1 MVRWWEEVDRVGELA
16 SALDA
21 LSAVDLD
28 EFSDAELL
36 DSARELITAAHRV
49 HAQLTRV
56 VRRSDVRGASEHDGA
71 KTARAWL
78 RGVPRISGAWAGDLV
93 RHGRV
98 LEFLPATATA
108 FAEGWIGP
116 DQVEV
121 IAVIAEPANLD
132 LARAQGIDVGAVE
145 DALVQLACVGTHR
158 QLQQAV
164 GEYLAKLDPDGIEPD
179 PTTEREVTLVQ
190 HPDGTWTIGGHLD
203 AVGGQK
209 VATALESVQA
219 ASRCAGDKR
228 TRAQRTGDAL
238 VQLADNQLA
247 GGELPVLRG
256 TRPQVIVTVPLSDL
270 SGCDTSPG
278 AAQTSTG
285 AAISAARARWV
296 ACDAGITRI
305 VLDPDGLPLDVGR
318 TQRIVPPHI
327 RRAAVLRDAGCVFA
341 GCEAPVWF
349 CDVHHLL
356 HWAQGGRTSLEN
368 SALLCERHHTKVHHG
383 HRVERIGDRWRTW
396 RPDGTEILIAAN
408 RLRT

>member
-1 MVRWWEEVDRVGELA
+1 MGELA

-28 EFSDAELL
+28 ELGDAELL
-36 DSARELITAAHRV
+36 ARARELVVAAHRV
-49 HAQLTRV
+49 HAELTRV
-56 VRRSDVRGASEHDGA
+56 VRRTDVRGASERDGA
-71 KTARAWL
+71 RTARAWL

-93 RHGRV
+93 RHGRA
-98 LEFLPATATA
+98 LESLPATARA
-108 FAEGWIGP
+108 YAEGWIGP
-116 DQVEV
+116 DQVDV
-121 IAVIAEPANLD
+121 IAVVVAPAHLD

-145 DALVQLACVGTHR
+145 AALVQLACVGTHR

-164 GEYLAKLDPDGIEPD
+164 GEYLARLDPDGAEPD
-179 PTTEREVTLVQ
+179 PTTERAVTLVQ
-190 HPDGTWTIGGHLD
+190 HPDGSWTIGGHLD
-203 AVGGQK
+203 AVGGQR

-219 ASRCAGDKR
+219 ASRCAGDER

-238 VQLADNQLA
+238 VQLADDQLA
-247 GGELPVLRG
+247 GGDLPVLRG
-256 TRPQVIVTVPLSDL
+256 TKPQVVVTVPLSDL
-270 SGCDTSPG
+270 TGSDTSPG
-278 AAQTSTG
+278 AARTSTG
-285 AAISAARARWV
+285 ATVSAARARWV
-296 ACDAGITRI
+296 ACDAGITRV

-327 RRAAVLRDAGCVFA
+327 RRAAELRDAGCVFA

-356 HWAQGGRTSLEN
+356 HWAHGGETSLGN

-383 HRVERIGDRWRTW
+383 YRVQRVEDRWRTW
-396 RPDGTEILIAAN
+396 RPDGTEILVAAG